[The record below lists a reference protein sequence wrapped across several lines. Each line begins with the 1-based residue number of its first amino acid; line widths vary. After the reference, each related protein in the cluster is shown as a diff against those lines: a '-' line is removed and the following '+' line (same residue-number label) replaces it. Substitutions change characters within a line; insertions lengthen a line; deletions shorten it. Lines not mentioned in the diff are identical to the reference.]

1 MENPYEFDFIN
12 YTVENNN
19 YCVKNRD
26 KNRDKNRVKNRDEK
40 RKFDISFI
48 LLFEQNLQISTT
60 SKKPRTYKNTSTNK
74 RKFGIS

>member
-19 YCVKNRD
+19 YCV

>member
-19 YCVKNRD
+19 YRV
-26 KNRDKNRVKNRDEK
+26 KNRVKNRDEK